1 MDLSFAKKGID
12 DSERAEAQ
20 ERLLKGQPLFVE
32 VDEIVSQDTISGL
45 LVLSAFGAPVDTKV
59 HVRQLRTHSH
69 IDSLARHIQGNDYV
83 PALRKGDIVAF
94 DSVFIDG
101 GDAMTARVT
110 SRTHDGMR
118 GRVQFAMGMA
128 RASMTSVSKRGAQ
141 QFLTIADGSQ
151 AFRVENDEDVRLAYK
166 AVCEMPWSAGEGGF
180 IARTPEGRTFEYHVG
195 KDNPLQAF
203 VEEVEAQGHLEG
215 QGWLELIP
223 ARKFPVGREQVAR
236 DVDVRVEA
244 TKTVGKVGS
253 QYMPEKARFPGFRPS
268 AIVLCD
274 EEEWAF
280 GGRTG
285 KVRRVAAGI
294 QPLNRA
300 APLDARHLP
309 SRVRSKPTLVTAV
322 SGLYSDAAMDRLAA
336 ERASRRPADPA
347 PQGSKA
353 RGNGVPDY
361 TPGDHDNASPTA
373 KNMPFKFGP
382 GGKLIG

>member
-1 MDLSFAKKGID
+1 MDLSFSKKGID

-32 VDEIVSQDTISGL
+32 IDEIVSQDTISGL

-110 SRTHDGMR
+110 ARTHDGMK

-128 RASMTSVSKRGAQ
+128 RASMTTVSKRGAQ

-151 AFRVENDEDVRLAYK
+151 AYRVDDVEDIRFAYK
-166 AVCEMPWSAGEGGF
+166 NICEMPWTSGAGGF
-180 IARTPEGRTFEYHVG
+180 IARNYEGRVFEYHVG

-203 VEEVEAQGHLEG
+203 IEQVEAEGHL
-215 QGWLELIP
+215 QGKRWLELIP

-244 TKTVGKVGS
+244 TKTLGRVGK
-253 QYMPEKARFPGFRPS
+253 QYMPERGRYPGFRHS
-268 AIVLCD
+268 AVILCD
-274 EEEWAF
+274 EDEWAF
-280 GGRTG
+280 GGKTG
-285 KVRRVAAGI
+285 KIQRVAAGI
-294 QPLNRA
+294 QPLNRTA
-300 APLDARHLP
+300 AIDARVFP
-309 SRVRSKPTLVTAV
+309 SRIWVKDVLGV

-336 ERASRRPADPA
+336 ERASRRPPEPERQSSNRRDNEGYSNTPPADHE
-347 PQGSKA
+347 
-353 RGNGVPDY
+353 V
-361 TPGDHDNASPTA
+361 SPTA
-373 KNMPFKFGP
+373 KNMPFSFGP
-382 GGKLIG
+382 GGKLMG

>member
-1 MDLSFAKKGID
+1 MDLSFSKKGID

-32 VDEIVSQDTISGL
+32 IDEIVSQDTISGL

-110 SRTHDGMR
+110 ARTHDGMK

-128 RASMTSVSKRGAQ
+128 RASMTTVSKRGAQ

-151 AFRVENDEDVRLAYK
+151 AYRVDDVDDIRFAYK
-166 AVCEMPWSAGEGGF
+166 NICEMPWTSGAGGF
-180 IARTPEGRTFEYHVG
+180 IARNYEGRVFEYHVG

-203 VEEVEAQGHLEG
+203 IEQVEAEGHL
-215 QGWLELIP
+215 QGKRWLELIP

-244 TKTVGKVGS
+244 TKTLGRVGK
-253 QYMPEKARFPGFRPS
+253 QYMPERGRYPGFRHS
-268 AIVLCD
+268 AVILCD
-274 EEEWAF
+274 EDEWAF
-280 GGRTG
+280 GGKTG
-285 KVRRVAAGI
+285 KIQRVAAGI
-294 QPLNRA
+294 QPLNRTA
-300 APLDARHLP
+300 AIDARVFP
-309 SRVRSKPTLVTAV
+309 SRIWVKDVLGV

-336 ERASRRPADPA
+336 ERASRRPPEPERQSSNRRDNEGYSNTPPADHE
-347 PQGSKA
+347 
-353 RGNGVPDY
+353 V
-361 TPGDHDNASPTA
+361 SPTA
-373 KNMPFKFGP
+373 KNMPFSFGP
-382 GGKLIG
+382 GGKLMG

>member
-1 MDLSFAKKGID
+1 MDLLFAKKGID
-12 DSERAEAQ
+12 ESERAEAQ

-32 VDEIVSQDTISGL
+32 IDDIVSPDTISGL

-69 IDSLARHIQGNDYV
+69 IDSLARHIQGNDYI

-110 SRTHDGMR
+110 ARTHDGMR

-128 RASMTSVSKRGAQ
+128 RASMTSVSKRGAM

-151 AFRVENDEDVRLAYK
+151 AFRVENEEDIRLAYK
-166 AVCEMPWSAGEGGF
+166 AVCEMPWASGSGGF
-180 IARTPEGRTFEYHVG
+180 IARTPDGRTFEYHVG

-203 VEEVEAQGHLEG
+203 IEEVQVQGHLEG
-215 QGWLELIP
+215 KGWIELVP

-236 DVDVRVEA
+236 DVDVRTEA
-244 TKTVGKVGS
+244 TKTIGKVGK
-253 QYMPEKARFPGFRPS
+253 QYMPEKGRFPGFRPS
-268 AIVLCD
+268 AIILCD

-280 GGRTG
+280 GGKTG
-285 KVRRVAAGI
+285 KIQRVAAGI

-300 APLDARHLP
+300 APVDARFIP
-309 SRVRSKPTLVTAV
+309 SRMRNKPEQVTPV
-322 SGLYSDAAMDRLAA
+322 SGLYSDAAMDRLAT
-336 ERASRRPADPA
+336 ERASRRPPEPEPQSSGRRDNGYSHTPPADHE
-347 PQGSKA
+347 
-353 RGNGVPDY
+353 V
-361 TPGDHDNASPTA
+361 SPTA
-373 KNMPFKFGP
+373 KNMPFSFGP
-382 GGKLIG
+382 GGKLMG